1 MYKDIFSERLA
12 VKVNGA
18 DNRVDCQNITI
29 DLLLSK
35 PIEQDRYWWTG
46 RAIQLCG
53 DKDRF
58 IGWRISRAERIKARV
73 N

>member
-1 MYKDIFSERLA
+1 MYKDAFAERLA

-18 DNRVDCQNITI
+18 DNRVECQNITI

-46 RAIQLCG
+46 RAIQLCN

-58 IGWRISRAERIKARV
+58 IGWKLSQEKRIEARG